1 MVFGVLRIC
10 MITTGTSRSAARAAI
25 SVSKVN
31 PETSFTI
38 SAPASSAASATLLF
52 RVSMEMGISEY
63 RLIAEAVGLT
73 EAEVRGID
81 AAEDALVRQLAVAG
95 IPMGEFFK
103 LDRRYRQTMSAI
115 LGANLVIYFVFI
127 PVALGSLVA
136 GVPLDSAPLIWFRIG
151 LFLWAVV
158 VEATILARAL
168 SQPLILGFM
177 FEFLYVLPS
186 LSLSEYFATVPE

>member
-1 MVFGVLRIC
+1 
-10 MITTGTSRSAARAAI
+10 MIVTTTPHIQGRT
-25 SVSKVN
+25 V
-31 PETSFTI
+31 
-38 SAPASSAASATLLF
+38 
-52 RVSMEMGISEY
+52 
-63 RLIAEAVGLT
+63 
-73 EAEVRGID
+73 
-81 AAEDALVRQLAVAG
+81 
-95 IPMGEFFK
+95 
-103 LDRRYRQTMSAI
+103 RRYLGVVTGEAI

-127 PVALGSLVA
+127 PVAFGSVVA

-186 LSLSEYFATVPE
+186 LSLSEYFATAPE